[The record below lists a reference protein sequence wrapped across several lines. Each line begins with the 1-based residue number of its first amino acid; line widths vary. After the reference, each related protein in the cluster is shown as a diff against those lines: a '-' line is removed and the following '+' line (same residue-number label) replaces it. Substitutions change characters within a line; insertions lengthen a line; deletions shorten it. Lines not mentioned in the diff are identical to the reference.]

1 MQDSKII
8 DFTKI
13 TACGE
18 CCTGCQKK
26 AQGIC
31 RGCIEAD
38 GYVPEWEKSGRC
50 KIHTCTREHHVSFC
64 GLCSEFPCERLT
76 SVIHWN
82 PNVVEQLST
91 LARQYREQEK
101 NAVDCHGAE
110 TIHTNDCETQIR

>member
-1 MQDSKII
+1 MDSKIV
-8 DFTKI
+8 DFTAV

-38 GYVPEWEKSGRC
+38 GYVPEWAKSGRC
-50 KIHTCTREHHVSFC
+50 KVHACTKLHNVQFC
-64 GLCSEFPCERLT
+64 GLCSEFPCAQLT

-82 PNVVEQLST
+82 PNIVEHLHV
-91 LARQYREQEK
+91 LAKQYREQGTD
-101 NAVDCHGAE
+101 AAD
-110 TIHTNDCETQIR
+110 